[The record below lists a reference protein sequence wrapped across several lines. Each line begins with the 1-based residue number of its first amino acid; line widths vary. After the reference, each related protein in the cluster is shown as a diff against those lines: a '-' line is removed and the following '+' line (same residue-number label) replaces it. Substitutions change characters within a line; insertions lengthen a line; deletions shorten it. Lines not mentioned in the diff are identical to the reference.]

1 MEKTGVLGRF
11 RVNARRSSGAERRP
25 PLARL
30 GFLGLACLA
39 IAGLVALGVWQI
51 HRRVWKLD
59 LIARVEQR
67 VHTPPI
73 AAPGPAD
80 WPAITAARD
89 EYLRVRVAGRFLN
102 DRETLVQALTDLG
115 EGFWVLT
122 PLRTDQGFIVL
133 VNRGFVPPERG
144 AAAKHSEIAGEAS
157 LTGLLRLSEPKGRF
171 LRPNDPAQNRWYSR
185 DVAAIAAARG
195 LKDVAPYFIDAEAN
209 GDPSGWPRAGLT
221 VLRFPNNHL
230 VYALTWFSLALML
243 AGVTLYNVG
252 EDWRRRRHRAENEG
266 AGAG

>member
-1 MEKTGVLGRF
+1 MTAAGG
-11 RVNARRSSGAERRP
+11 ARRRP
-25 PLARL
+25 LLARL
-30 GFLGLACLA
+30 GLLTLVFLA
-39 IAGLVALGVWQI
+39 IAGLTGLGIWQL

-59 LIARVEQR
+59 LIARVDGR
-67 VHTPPI
+67 VHATPI

-80 WPAITAARD
+80 WPAITAAKD

-122 PLRTDQGFIVL
+122 PLRTDEGFTVL
-133 VNRGFVPPERG
+133 VNRGFVPPDRS
-144 AAAKHSEIAGEAS
+144 AAAQHNEIAGETS
-157 LTGLLRLSEPKGRF
+157 LIGLLRISEPKGRF

-195 LKDVAPYFIDAEAN
+195 LKDVAPYFIDAEAKGGPN
-209 GDPSGWPRAGLT
+209 DWPRAGLT
-221 VLRFPNNHL
+221 VLSFPNNHL

-243 AGVTLYNVG
+243 AGVTLYNVR
-252 EDWRRRRHRAENEG
+252 EDWRRRRHGAENADAS
-266 AGAG
+266 AG